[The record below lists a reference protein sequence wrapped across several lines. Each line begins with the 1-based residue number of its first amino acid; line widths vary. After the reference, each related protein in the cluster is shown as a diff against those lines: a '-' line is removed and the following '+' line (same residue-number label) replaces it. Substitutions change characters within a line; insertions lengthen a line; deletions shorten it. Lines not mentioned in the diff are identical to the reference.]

1 MNPAEVSGKI
11 ANVPTG
17 AERDRKFMIGGIHQ
31 FDEGRGVS
39 G

>member
-1 MNPAEVSGKI
+1 MNPAEVPRKLP
-11 ANVPTG
+11 NVPTG
-17 AERDRKFMIGGIHQ
+17 AERDRKFVIGGIHQ

>member
-1 MNPAEVSGKI
+1 VSGKI
-11 ANVPTG
+11 ANIP
-17 AERDRKFMIGGIHQ
+17 ARAKRDWKFMIGRIHQ